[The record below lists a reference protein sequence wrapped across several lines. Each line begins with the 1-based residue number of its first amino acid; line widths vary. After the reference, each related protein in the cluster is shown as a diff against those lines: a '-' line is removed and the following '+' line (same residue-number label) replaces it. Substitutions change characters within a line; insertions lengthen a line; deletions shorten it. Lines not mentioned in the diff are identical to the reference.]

1 MFKSIPGSSW
11 SWSMNIQ
18 TMNKLKYKS
27 IFISLTSLFA
37 IWFPCFLLCRF
48 IVLVTVILFWNVEN
62 SQSRMNRCVQTC
74 DYLHTWL
81 KRRSTRF
88 LSLNRLIALVHTHEG
103 QDGIFWVSIVLCDR
117 THEMDG
123 FALRLARP
131 TMQRGVRCCSA
142 VIHSTQSIGDKS
154 LLSLMN
160 CI

>member
-1 MFKSIPGSSW
+1 MFKNIPGSSW

-74 DYLHTWL
+74 DYIHTWL

-88 LSLNRLIALVHTHEG
+88 LSLNRLTKDKMAYFGSASFSATEHMR
-103 QDGIFWVSIVLCDR
+103 WMVLPS
-117 THEMDG
+117 G
-123 FALRLARP
+123 WLGLP
-131 TMQRGVRCCSA
+131 CSVACA
-142 VIHSTQSIGDKS
+142 VVAQWFTRHRASVIN
-154 LLSLMN
+154 LF
-160 CI
+160 CR